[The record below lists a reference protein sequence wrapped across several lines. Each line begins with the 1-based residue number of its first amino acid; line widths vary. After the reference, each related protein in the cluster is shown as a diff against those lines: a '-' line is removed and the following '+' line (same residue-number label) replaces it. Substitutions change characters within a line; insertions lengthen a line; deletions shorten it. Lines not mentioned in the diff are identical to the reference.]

1 MTKVPVPIMHCLQ
14 WFNTNSQ
21 LINCEMIPYWFM
33 FNNHAISTHI
43 HVPDRSCDKPSF
55 QIKMY
60 TKNEKVINIWR
71 KDLNYE
77 LVASLISI

>member
-1 MTKVPVPIMHCLQ
+1 MTKVRVPIMHCLQ

-21 LINCEMIPYWFM
+21 PINCEMIPYWIM

-60 TKNEKVINIWR
+60 TKNEKSNKHLEKRSQLRVGCFS
-71 KDLNYE
+71 Y
-77 LVASLISI
+77 